1 MQPDNSGGQ
10 ECPNCVPDFNFYYPI
25 WADTPARQYDITNR
39 SRQAMQRRN
48 SSLVDG
54 MVQATEWSAGS
65 STGQPSAISN
75 IQHAIEHASHLLPTQ
90 GPIAV
95 FVHHNT
101 LHALEDHTFAEA
113 AGEGLKIFGAQ
124 PYFSESRY
132 RQELKNGRIK
142 PSDLEYVLKDEL
154 GEQAHV
160 EILNGQTR
168 FNVRLSML
176 LAPIRSGPS
185 AELSWLVAET
195 DALRV
200 FRREVPSAEV
210 ARMIEETKR
219 WVMRDYR
226 NPHALGDEHTGQL
239 LASLLKDFGVA
250 RIENW
255 SYQDWQAFTLHF
267 MWRLCQRGARVAG
280 APETSQANYR
290 RPRDWAMLAGVG
302 DPDLLTH
309 DVLTRYASAFL
320 DQGFASWPLP
330 DRDAGFYRSF
340 LHLMAAP
347 STMGSGWL
355 KRLAKRTADEL
366 AMNLSPD
373 ASIERSLHDLG
384 IRDADVDSFIQRTL
398 LALPGWGGMMWQM
411 ETNADWTIRP
421 APSGSLTEFLAVRL
435 IIDRA
440 ALAEIAE
447 PITGPLAT
455 GRETLEQLH
464 SQVNPTTGDWGVQR
478 AFAIFQVAQLMG
490 WAPALLATLSK
501 TQWQHVAAE
510 VEAFSSF
517 ERRHV
522 FQMAYEYRY
531 TTSALDAL
539 NIRAQEGMHPVPN
552 PRFQVMCCL
561 DDREESFR
569 RHLEEIEPNIETFGA
584 AGFYSVAMFF
594 RGVADA
600 HFIPLCPVVI
610 KPKHYVCESTSLT
623 FQDADRRRAET
634 RKALGRASHKVHIG
648 SRSLLGGMATAV
660 LGSVA
665 SIPMVARVLFPW
677 LTARVRSLLGRFVQ
691 PPPVTQLHLERRES
705 EPGPENGNL
714 GFSLDEMVAIVDRL
728 LNDTG
733 LLNFSPLV
741 LVIGH
746 GSSSLN
752 NPHESA
758 YNCGAC
764 GGGRGG
770 PNARALSQMANDLRV
785 RARLRERGLDIPDST
800 VFVGAFH
807 NTCDD
812 NVIYFDLDRLT
823 PAQAATFAEL
833 RELIDEARRRNA
845 HERVR
850 RFESASLSLT
860 PREALKHVEAR
871 SEDLAQARPEY
882 NHATNAMCVVG
893 RRARTRGLFL
903 DRRSFLTSYDP
914 TVDDQDC
921 TILNRILQAVI
932 PVCAGISLEY
942 YYSCV
947 DPVGYGCGSKL
958 PHNITS
964 LLGVMEGATS
974 DLRTGLSAQMTEI
987 HEPMRLLFVIE
998 TTPAGM
1004 LSIMQRNPNIDRM
1017 IRNQWVQIAT
1027 LDPNGPG
1034 IQIFRHGRFEPYV
1047 PMGSKLPQVEHSSDW
1062 YRGWRD
1068 HLGFARIE

>member
-1 MQPDNSGGQ
+1 
-10 ECPNCVPDFNFYYPI
+10 
-25 WADTPARQYDITNR
+25 
-39 SRQAMQRRN
+39 
-48 SSLVDG
+48 
-54 MVQATEWSAGS
+54 MVQATDWPAGS
-65 STGQPSAISN
+65 PTGHGHSFVSS
-75 IQHAIEHASHLLPTQ
+75 IQHAVEHASHLLPTQ

-101 LHALEDHTFAEA
+101 LHALEEHTFAEA
-113 AGEGLKIFGAQ
+113 AREGLRIFGSQ

-132 RQELKNGRIK
+132 RQELKNGRIR
-142 PSDLEYVLKDEL
+142 PSDLEFVLRDEL
-154 GEQAHV
+154 GDDARV
-160 EILNGQTR
+160 EVLNGQTR
-168 FNVRLSML
+168 FDVRLNML

-195 DALRV
+195 DALRT
-200 FRREVPSAEV
+200 FRREVPSAEA

-219 WVMRDYR
+219 LVMRDYR

-267 MWRLCQRGARVAG
+267 MWRLCQRGARVSG
-280 APETSQANYR
+280 APEAAWTNYR
-290 RPRDWAMLAGVG
+290 RPRDVAVLSGAG

-309 DVLTRYASAFL
+309 DILTRYASAFL
-320 DQGFASWPLP
+320 DQGFAGWPLP
-330 DRDAGFYRSF
+330 DRDAGFYKSF
-340 LHLMAAP
+340 LQLFAAP
-347 STMGSGWL
+347 ATISSGWL
-355 KRLAKRTADEL
+355 RRLEGLVAAEL
-366 AMNLSPD
+366 ALNHSPEE
-373 ASIERSLHDLG
+373 SIEHSLRDFG
-384 IRDADVDSFIQRTL
+384 INESEIDAFIERTL
-398 LALPGWGGMMWQM
+398 LALPGWGGMVWQM

-421 APSGSLTEFLAVRL
+421 APAGSLMQFLAVRL

-447 PITGPLAT
+447 PLTGSRAT
-455 GRETLEQLH
+455 SRETIVDLEV
-464 SQVNPTTGDWGVQR
+464 QVQTVSGDWGVQR

-490 WAPALLATLSK
+490 WAPAMLSTLNNQ
-501 TQWQHVAAE
+501 QWQHVSSE
-510 VEAFSSF
+510 VESFSAFQ
-517 ERRHV
+517 RRHV

-539 NIRAQEGMHPVPN
+539 SVRAREGMCSVSA
-552 PRFQVMCCL
+552 PRFQVLCCI

-584 AGFYSVAMFF
+584 AGFYSVAMYF

-610 KPKHYVCESTSLT
+610 KPKHYVCETTSLT

-634 RKALGRASHKVHIG
+634 RKALGRASHTVHIG
-648 SRSLLGGMATAV
+648 SRGLIGGMATAV

-677 LTARVRSLLGRFVQ
+677 LTARTRSLLGRFVQ
-691 PPPVTQLHLERRES
+691 PPPVTQLHLERREA
-705 EPGPENGNL
+705 EPGPENGHL

-728 LNDTG
+728 LNDIG

-741 LVIGH
+741 LVVGH

-770 PNARALSQMANDLRV
+770 PNARALAQMANDLRV
-785 RARLRERGLDIPDST
+785 RARLRERGLNIPDST

-812 NVIYFDLDRLT
+812 NVIYLDLDRLT
-823 PAQAATFAEL
+823 PTQAASFAQL
-833 RELIDEARRRNA
+833 REIVDEARQRNA

-850 RFESASLSLT
+850 RFESASLTLT

-914 TVDDQDC
+914 TIDDENC

-942 YYSCV
+942 YFSCV

-987 HEPMRLLFVIE
+987 HEPMRLVFVIE

-1004 LSIMQRNPNIDRM
+1004 LSIMQRNPNIDQL
-1017 IRNQWVQIAT
+1017 IRNEWVQIVT

-1034 IQIFRHGRFEPYV
+1034 MQMFRHGRFEPYN
-1047 PMGSKLPQVEHSSDW
+1047 PATTKLPEVEHSCDW

-1068 HLGFARIE
+1068 HLGFAQIVKAANQPQGASFHVGSLSKPDA